1 MRLGLFPKRWTL
13 LLLLLFLL
21 LLLLCPYLPAKTQF
35 LQDID
40 LLDTETLS
48 TYCVPGPA
56 LCSGQPSVRTERIM
70 PRPPS
75 PSVVETKWGSGRD
88 SHPSTALCSL
98 TLPLSFLTHP
108 PTGPEHSSNSEYT
121 HSEPDSEEEEDEE
134 EEEEE
139 TTDDPEYDPGYK
151 VKQRLG
157 GGRGGPSRRAPR
169 AAQPPDPPAQPC
181 QLCGRSSLG
190 EAPPG
195 TPPCR
200 LCCPAAAPQ
209 EAPAPE
215 GRVLGDGERE
225 PPRAGEGQGK
235 PAGREEEQDEDE
247 EGTYHCTECEDSFAS
262 LGELHGH
269 FMLHARGE
277 V

>member
-1 MRLGLFPKRWTL
+1 M
-13 LLLLLFLL
+13 
-21 LLLLCPYLPAKTQF
+21 
-35 LQDID
+35 
-40 LLDTETLS
+40 TETREPAETGGYASLEEDDEDLS
-48 TYCVPGPA
+48 PA
-56 LCSGQPSVRTERIM
+56 
-70 PRPPS
+70 
-75 PSVVETKWGSGRD
+75 
-88 SHPSTALCSL
+88 
-98 TLPLSFLTHP
+98 
-108 PTGPEHSSNSEYT
+108 GPEHSSNSEYT

-169 AAQPPDPPAQPC
+169 AAQPSDPPAQPC

-200 LCCPAAAPQ
+200 LCCPTAAPQ

-215 GRVLGDGERE
+215 VRVLGEGEGE
-225 PPRAGEGQGK
+225 PPRAGEGRRH
-235 PAGREEEQDEDE
+235 PAGQDEEQDEDE
-247 EGTYHCTECEDSFAS
+247 EGTYHCTECEDSFDS